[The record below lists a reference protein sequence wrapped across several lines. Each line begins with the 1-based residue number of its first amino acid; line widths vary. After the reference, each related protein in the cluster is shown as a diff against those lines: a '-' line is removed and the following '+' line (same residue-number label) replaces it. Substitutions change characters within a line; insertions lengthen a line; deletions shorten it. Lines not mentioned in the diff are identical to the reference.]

1 MPRERVSFPHRQ
13 AVSPKFGYDEAWLE
27 DIPESSIESF
37 AGTGN
42 PFSLGEIKTGERVVD
57 IGSGAGWYPNSDR
70 TPQRKRGGMQ
80 ITPMNVHGRWETPEE
95 VDDCI
100 SWARAFFDAATPYAV
115 GGAYMNSMTDD
126 AATVQPPHIGLT
138 WIDCLKLKVRIIPVT
153 FSV

>member
-1 MPRERVSFPHRQ
+1 MPRKRVSFPHRQ

-37 AGTGN
+37 AG
-42 PFSLGEIKTGERVVD
+42 
-57 IGSGAGWYPNSDR
+57 AGWYPNSDR
-70 TPQRKRGGMQ
+70 TPQCKRGGMQ
-80 ITPMNVHGRWETPEE
+80 ITPMNVHGRWETPDE
-95 VDDCI
+95 VDHCI

-138 WIDCLKLKVRIIPVT
+138 WIDCLKLSPYNPGNLFRVNQNIKPT
-153 FSV
+153 A